1 MNILCTGNINKPKLR
16 LIVENLDALFK
27 NSKHDIYLDK
37 CLKDILNKNSV
48 NYLDLYNPNISI
60 DFVLCIGGDG
70 SILSAVR
77 EMNDNQIP
85 IAGIHIGNLGF
96 LNKLNM
102 DDYINILKNILD
114 NDCINYDN
122 KTLLEA
128 SFING
133 NNSKDSLLALN
144 EIFINQGELSRLLTL
159 DVRINDKYLN
169 TYRCDGLIISTP
181 LGSTAYS
188 LSAGGPI
195 VSYDVDCNII
205 TPVSPHT
212 LSSRPIIL
220 NTINDIS
227 VECPNTF
234 SNIMISADGQE
245 SRIIRNSTSINIRK
259 SEISAKFLKFNNEQ
273 SYFDKLRSNLGW
285 HK

>member
-27 NSKHDIYLDK
+27 KSKHDIYLDK
-37 CLKDILNKNSV
+37 GLKDILNKNSV

-245 SRIIRNSTSINIRK
+245 SRMIKNSTSINIRK